1 LQAEDRKFGRRRIYL
16 MRHGDVSY
24 FDATGRPVPPD
35 QVTLTE
41 RGRAQALAAGK
52 VFTGMGFDRV
62 ITSGLPRAVETAQ
75 LVLSQMEQTASI
87 EEWPELRELQ
97 GGRLRDIPTE
107 QLEQEFLACCRNR
120 VPETTSFLR
129 GETIGALFDRVLPAL
144 EKLRADVSWDTIL
157 LVLHGGVN
165 RAILSY
171 ALLGERILLGNIA
184 QSAGCI
190 NVLDVKQDDWVVR
203 ALNFAPTDP
212 AHVWGRGTAMEE
224 LLHHYLAY
232 RSRP

>member
-1 LQAEDRKFGRRRIYL
+1 

-24 FDATGRPVPPD
+24 FDATGHPVPPD
-35 QVTLTE
+35 RVALTE
-41 RGRAQALAAGK
+41 QGRAQALAAGK

-62 ITSGLPRAVETAQ
+62 LTSGLPRTVETAQ
-75 LVLSQMEQTASI
+75 LVLQQMAQRASI

-107 QLEQEFLACCRNR
+107 QLEQEFLASCRNR
-120 VPETTSFLR
+120 VPETLSFLG

-144 EKLRADVSWDTIL
+144 EILLADARWDTVL

-171 ALLGERILLGNIA
+171 ALLGERLLLGNLA

-190 NVLDVKQDDWVVR
+190 NVLDVKQDDWIVR
-203 ALNFAPTDP
+203 AINVAPTDP
-212 AHVWGRGTAMEE
+212 TYAWGRGTAMEE
-224 LLHHYLAY
+224 LLQHYLAY
-232 RSRP
+232 RSRA